1 MAWVLFAQQNTIK
14 TAFRF
19 SIIDFYFVTGF
30 YHLYDIC
37 MVTFLHNNYLIN
49 HFIAHSA
56 KGDGHA
62 SIPQFCCKLRNEK
75 RMRFLG
81 W

>member
-1 MAWVLFAQQNTIK
+1 MV
-14 TAFRF
+14 
-19 SIIDFYFVTGF
+19 
-30 YHLYDIC
+30 DI
-37 MVTFLHNNYLIN
+37 LHNNYLIN